1 MRKRIRSY
9 RDVVNRL
16 QNIAKKS
23 PHISLIL
30 LGTIHCFSNNFYPF
44 YMIRIGPKHSRLTA
58 PTKKISL
65 TAGTH
70 GNEPAGVEAILTFL
84 EQNREADFIQDRL
97 QMVILPCINPY
108 GYEYNTRE
116 NHEKI
121 DLNRKF
127 RASKPPMEVT
137 LSRRGLGTKPFD
149 LSLEFHED
157 IDSQGFYLYEISPAG
172 KKGWGRDM
180 IRSIAQHYPINN
192 NTRIDGFISKRGII
206 SPQKNTPNFAAL
218 VQKNRAWP
226 QALFHFSRGT
236 PRCITTETPVHFPL
250 KERVKMHLM
259 VMDTIFRH
267 LKNQKNSPL

>member
-9 RDVVNRL
+9 RDVVKRL
-16 QNIAKKS
+16 QNVSKKY
-23 PHISLIL
+23 PHITLVR
-30 LGTIHCFSNNFYPF
+30 LGSIHCSSNIFYPF
-44 YMIRIGPKHSRLTA
+44 YMMRVGPKHSRLTG
-58 PTKKISL
+58 PSTLISL

-70 GNEPAGVEAILTFL
+70 GNEPSGVEAVLTFL
-84 EQNREADFIQDRL
+84 EQNREVDFIQHRL
-97 QMVILPCINPY
+97 HMVILPCINPY

-127 RASKPPMEVT
+127 RTSKPPMEVALT
-137 LSRRGLGTKPFD
+137 RRGLGTKPFD

-157 IDSQGFYLYEISPAG
+157 IDTQGFYLYEINPTG

-192 NTRIDGFISKRGII
+192 SSRIDGFISKKGII
-206 SPQKNTPNFAAL
+206 SPQKTTPNFASL

-226 QALFHFSRGT
+226 QALFHYSRGT
-236 PRCITTETPVHFPL
+236 PRCITTETPVHLPL

-259 VMDTIFRH
+259 VMDIILRR
-267 LKNQKNSPL
+267 LKKRKNSPL